1 MSSRLSDAYT
11 AGYGGFVPPVV
22 VANTATGSVRA
33 QYAALPVRTLPD
45 GEIDVLLVTSRET
58 RRWIVPKGWPERG
71 LAPHEVAAKE
81 AFEEAGVKGRILADP
96 LGSYH
101 YRKRLRDGSTVAC
114 EVTVYPLTVRREA
127 KKWPESRQRERRWVS
142 LSEAAMMVDEPGLV
156 TLLLSLQD

>member
-1 MSSRLSDAYT
+1 MSSRLSDAHT
-11 AGYGGFVPPVV
+11 AGFGGIVPHAV
-22 VANTATGSVRA
+22 VAKAATVAERA
-33 QYAALPVRTLPD
+33 QYAALPIRTRPD

-71 LAPHEVAAKE
+71 LAGHEVAAKE
-81 AFEEAGVKGRILADP
+81 AFEEAGVKGRIGAEP
-96 LGSYH
+96 LGSYL

-114 EVTVYPLTVRREA
+114 EVTVFPLVVRQEA
-127 KKWPESRQRERRWVS
+127 KKWPEARQRERRWAG